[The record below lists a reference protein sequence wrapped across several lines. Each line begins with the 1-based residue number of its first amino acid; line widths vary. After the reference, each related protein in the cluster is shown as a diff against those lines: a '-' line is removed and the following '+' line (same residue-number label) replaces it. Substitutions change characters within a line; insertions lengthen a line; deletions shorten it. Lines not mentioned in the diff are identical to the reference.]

1 MNARLVFIFTDSST
15 TESYKPLS
23 FTFRKSSYL
32 PYTQMK
38 ARAVIGTTELMSVSE
53 VKLFVNDKLVH
64 YGLIDTLSVSK
75 VNGDSI
81 VNVTSRSFTSL
92 LCQNQIE
99 PGMKTG
105 VSINDLMDSF
115 YDFPHVTH
123 ENNSDTSSYIFVKN
137 NSTMWDALVNLSY
150 KLCGTYPYIRGTNCI
165 NITAVSSP
173 TRFTFA
179 DSEITETGTELD
191 LRNTASDFHMS
202 DINGEFGS
210 YELTDTSIAARSIVR
225 HKFFELDK
233 QFLSDPQSA
242 LVYRDKYRCRALRR
256 RFIRYCGY
264 RGEDL
269 SDSVTFGS
277 VVGRRIDSV
286 EINGSDKGIFTKLSV
301 YYDKFYL

>member
-99 PGMKTG
+99 PGMKMG

-137 NSTMWDALVNLSY
+137 NSTMWDALLISHISSAAHIPIFAA
-150 KLCGTYPYIRGTNCI
+150 L
-165 NITAVSSP
+165 TALISLRSAHRLGSP
-173 TRFTFA
+173 LQIPKSRKQAQSLTSAIQQVIFICLI
-179 DSEITETGTELD
+179 STE
-191 LRNTASDFHMS
+191 NSAAMS
-202 DINGEFGS
+202 
-210 YELTDTSIAARSIVR
+210 
-225 HKFFELDK
+225 
-233 QFLSDPQSA
+233 
-242 LVYRDKYRCRALRR
+242 
-256 RFIRYCGY
+256 
-264 RGEDL
+264 
-269 SDSVTFGS
+269 
-277 VVGRRIDSV
+277 
-286 EINGSDKGIFTKLSV
+286 
-301 YYDKFYL
+301 